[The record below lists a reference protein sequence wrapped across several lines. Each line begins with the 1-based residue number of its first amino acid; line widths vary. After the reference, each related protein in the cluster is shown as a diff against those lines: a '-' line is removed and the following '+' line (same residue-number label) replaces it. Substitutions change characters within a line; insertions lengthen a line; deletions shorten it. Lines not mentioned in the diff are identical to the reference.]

1 MTLSTISV
9 HLDHTECCEA
19 RTRLAARL
27 AMLHG
32 SHLMGIVPT
41 GVPAST
47 GIGPVP
53 RVAGSEDR
61 VDHAIAEVSLCL
73 RRRAE
78 TVAHVFHSRMKPTA
92 LSCEARLMDGDPLHA
107 VVHLGRAS
115 DLIVVGQ
122 ADSAAAVC
130 EAVRRLPEEILLNA
144 GRPVL
149 VVPST
154 GHRIPWGLDRVLVA
168 WDGSREASMSLLGAM
183 SLLRSATHVTLLA
196 LHREAAANSWR
207 APDPEDL
214 SGWLL
219 RHGIQASVE
228 RLATSLRISD
238 ALMDRADALGS
249 DLLVMGGYGHA
260 RAREQLLGGVTRE
273 VLAQAAVPLLMAH

>member
-9 HLDHTECCEA
+9 HLDHTECCEV

-27 AMLHG
+27 ARLHG

-41 GVPAST
+41 WAPAGT
-47 GIGPVP
+47 GPAP
-53 RVAGSEDR
+53 RASGELDR
-61 VDHAIAEVSLCL
+61 TIVEASLYL

-78 TVAHVFHSRMKPTA
+78 TVAHVFHSRIRPA
-92 LSCEARLMDGDPLHA
+92 ASSSDARLVDGDPVQA
-107 VVHLGRAS
+107 VVHHGRAS

-122 ADSAAAVC
+122 ADEAAALC
-130 EAVRRLPEEILLNA
+130 EAASRLPEQVMLNA

-149 VVPST
+149 IVPRADR
-154 GHRIPWGLDRVLVA
+154 RISRGLDRILVA
-168 WDGSREASMSLLGAM
+168 WDGSREASMSLRGAIP
-183 SLLRSATHVTLLA
+183 LLRGATHVTLLS
-196 LHREAAANSWR
+196 LRRDTAAGPPD

-219 RHGIQASVE
+219 RHGVQASVE
-228 RLATSLRISD
+228 RLVTSLRISD
-238 ALMDRADALGS
+238 ALLDRADVLGS

-260 RAREQLLGGVTRE
+260 RAQEQLLGGVTRE
-273 VLAQAAVPLLMAH
+273 VLMRTSVPLLMAH